1 MAKSFRAVPYIVK
14 RDRHNHCYYVIRQK
28 LPTLTIYKK
37 PEGWYA
43 CTMYHKTL
51 RDAIIYCAYGV

>member
-1 MAKSFRAVPYIVK
+1 MAKAFRPVPYIVK
-14 RDRHNHCYYVIRQK
+14 RDRSNNCYYVIRKNQ
-28 LPTLTIYKK
+28 PFLTIKK
-37 PEGWYA
+37 TDHGWYA